1 MELLSAC
8 PILPASP
15 RWLPGFDQTNMGALL
30 VPEALALVMISLF
43 DRPLEQL
50 ERLSA
55 LRERLPA
62 INARSYA
69 DA

>member
-1 MELLSAC
+1 
-8 PILPASP
+8 
-15 RWLPGFDQTNMGALL
+15 MGALP

-55 LRERLPA
+55 LREHLPA
-62 INARSYA
+62 VTAASYA

>member
-1 MELLSAC
+1 
-8 PILPASP
+8 
-15 RWLPGFDQTNMGALL
+15 MGALP